1 VAKVLGVCDL
11 AKSDGFEYVW
21 IDSCCIDKSSSAELS
36 EAINSMFEWYSE
48 SVLCYAYL
56 IDVERRD
63 RAEYFKASRWFK
75 RGWTLQEL
83 IAPSAVLFY
92 DNMWEPLGS
101 RKELASDIAEI
112 TRVKKDLLERHDFG
126 KFEDEMYTV
135 RDLLA
140 SANFMGSTPTDHTRR
155 RHCLLLAGPL
165 RRQYAADVRGRRRE
179 GFCPTTARDR
189 PANTIR
195 PIYPDVGW

>member
-1 VAKVLGVCDL
+1 VQNTSAENLRRRIKEPGVAKVLGVCDL

-75 RGWTLQEL
+75 RGWSN
-83 IAPSAVLFY
+83 ILF
-92 DNMWEPLGS
+92 
-101 RKELASDIAEI
+101 SDLP
-112 TRVKKDLLERHDFG
+112 VKKNSYI
-126 KFEDEMYTV
+126 K
-135 RDLLA
+135 
-140 SANFMGSTPTDHTRR
+140 
-155 RHCLLLAGPL
+155 
-165 RRQYAADVRGRRRE
+165 AD
-179 GFCPTTARDR
+179 
-189 PANTIR
+189 
-195 PIYPDVGW
+195 Y